1 MSPLDC
7 PQSSTKESPQ
17 SSIKEK
23 QSPVINNT
31 EAKPSSNQLLHINFA
46 QIAEIEQLRQSKVI
60 VLATSMLD
68 MEFLPELYDMLLTIG
83 HSKRLDVVLYG
94 RGGQVNAARKIAL
107 LLHKFTDQL
116 TFIVP
121 HHCQSACTILALSGA
136 QIIASDM
143 AIFSPIDPR
152 LNADSSS
159 SSEAPSAMA
168 SEDIRLFCR
177 MSEDWFDLKGEQIRG
192 ELLSA
197 LAASIFPTTLTSV
210 YRSTLET
217 KDIALQMLALQGSS
231 ISEQQREQIASKL
244 LSGYHSHSY
253 AIEALELKAL
263 GLNIHQDCQIERL
276 AWSIATQIRQT
287 LGGGVRKTPMDPR
300 IDVMLATASE
310 ITLRQRYPQ
319 TIAPSWVRLTNSAEP
334 KQ

>member
-7 PQSSTKESPQ
+7 PQSSVNEIASPPT
-17 SSIKEK
+17 ERTET
-23 QSPVINNT
+23 NT
-31 EAKPSSNQLLHINFA
+31 SDNHALQISFA
-46 QIAEIEQLRQSKVI
+46 QIHEIEQLRQSKVI
-60 VLATSMLD
+60 VLATSMLE
-68 MEFLPELYDMLLTIG
+68 MEFLPELYDMLLAMG
-83 HSKRLDVVLYG
+83 HSEQLDVVLYG
-94 RGGQVNAARKIAL
+94 RGGEVNAARKIAL

-121 HHCQSACTILALSGA
+121 HHCASACTILALSGA

-177 MSEDWFDLKGEQIRG
+177 MSEDWFNLKGEQVRG

-197 LAASIFPTTLTSV
+197 LAASIFPTTLTSL

-217 KDIALQMLALQGSS
+217 KDIALQMLALQHSS
-231 ISEQQREQIASKL
+231 LSEQQREQIAVKL

-253 AIEALELKAL
+253 AIEAQELKAL
-263 GLNIHQDCQIERL
+263 GLNIHQDSQIEQL
-276 AWSIATQIRQT
+276 AWSIATEIRQT

-300 IDVMLATASE
+300 IDVIFANASE
-310 ITLRQRYPQ
+310 IALRQRYPQ
-319 TIAPSWVRLTNSAEP
+319 TIAPSWVNLPNSAE
-334 KQ
+334 QAQ